1 MDSLVH
7 LNELLDVYRGGVF
20 SDATVDLGR
29 SFGYSSLGGLEG
41 FLPAWQRLAGESGDS
56 REFQRALYRQL
67 SGREAPEGYGGFHAS
82 QASRI
87 GNVFGEGV
95 DVEAMRE
102 VAFIATALR
111 ELENSGFSSFDQ
123 LRGQRDFR
131 GVSGGGGVVF
141 DGGVGGGRPSASE
154 LRRGSRE
161 GVDDAVLLGRD
172 AASVGGDVFGGGG
185 GRGVSVSPGVV
196 TSRGVRGGGVPA
208 GGMDVRGGVGAGDIR
223 RASRSGGREF
233 VGLDEGALMG
243 GGGFSGGSRVPVSE
257 GDLVLLQDLLDRL
270 NESVGGGVS
279 EPVAPRRFARRDR

>member
-95 DVEAMRE
+95 DVGAMQE

-123 LRGQRDFR
+123 LRGQQAFR
-131 GVSGGGGVVF
+131 GVSGGGGVVV
-141 DGGVGGGRPSASE
+141 DRGVEGGASGGGS
-154 LRRGSRE
+154 
-161 GVDDAVLLGRD
+161 
-172 AASVGGDVFGGGG
+172 VFGGGG
-185 GRGVSVSPGVV
+185 GRGVAASPGVM
-196 TSRGVRGGGVPA
+196 TSRGLRGGGALPA
-208 GGMDVRGGVGAGDIR
+208 GGMDVRGGSGAGDIR
-223 RASRSGGREF
+223 RGSRGGGREF

-243 GGGFSGGSRVPVSE
+243 GGGGFSGGSRLPVSDE
-257 GDLVLLQDLLDRL
+257 DLLLLQDLLDRL
-270 NESVGGGVS
+270 NEGDRGRGGGGGGGM
-279 EPVAPRRFARRDR
+279 R